1 MNPCT
6 GGVSGIGFEGCWK
19 QATPERKSSLE
30 RGGGGGG
37 GGGLGMLERP
47 HWEPGQ
53 TSNHSC
59 Q

>member
-1 MNPCT
+1 VNPCT

-19 QATPERKSSLE
+19 QATPERKLSVE
-30 RGGGGGG
+30 RGGG

-47 HWEPGQ
+47 HREPGQ